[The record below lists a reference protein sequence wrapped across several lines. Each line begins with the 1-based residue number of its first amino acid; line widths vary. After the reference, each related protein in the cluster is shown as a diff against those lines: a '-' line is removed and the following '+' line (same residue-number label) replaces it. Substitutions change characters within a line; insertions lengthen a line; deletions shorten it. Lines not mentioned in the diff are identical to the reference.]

1 MVKGEIQTPISS
13 KVRASGNTRA
23 LKTEKEN
30 TMLGWIKSAFGAGE
44 AIKFAGDL
52 LKDGA
57 KQQFTGWLGFSL
69 DDEAI
74 MISLMNTLEGDIRD
88 AVEAFLIH
96 IGDRRNRFRQ
106 VLGKMQL
113 PSPGST
119 KEMVAMLGPDGQ
131 PLMEAKKIVF
141 KEKVTTDP
149 PVAYTDRDPRVL
161 LLKRLGE
168 CILRQGKR
176 ESGFVDGF
184 TDGETMLL
192 VTGALLEK
200 SHWQTARDVFSKLK
214 QGGQEGT
221 DATKAALFKALGVKN
236 YDQLVKKTSVK
247 AAQWEQELGRK
258 RRLGFLG
265 WLLNKRPYT
274 LIYFILAICAIIG
287 CIEILATTKPF

>member
-74 MISLMNTLEGDIRD
+74 MISIMNTLEGDIRD
-88 AVEAFLIH
+88 AVEAFLLH

-119 KEMVAMLGPDGQ
+119 KEMVPMLGPDGQ
-131 PLMEAKKIVF
+131 PLMEAGKIVF

-161 LLKRLGE
+161 LLKRLGT
-168 CILRQGKR
+168 CVLQKGTR
-176 ESGFVDGF
+176 ENGFAEGF
-184 TDGETMLL
+184 EDGEVMLL
-192 VTGALLEK
+192 VTGALMEK
-200 SHWQTARDVFSKLK
+200 SHWQIAKQVFSGLK
-214 QGGQEGT
+214 RGGQEGT
-221 DATKAALFKALGVKN
+221 AAAKAALFKALGVKTLN
-236 YDQLVKKTSVK
+236 ELAEKSGAKV
-247 AAQWEQELGRK
+247 AEWERELEHK

-265 WLLNKRPYT
+265 WLLNKKPYA
-274 LIYFILAICAIIG
+274 LIYLILGICAIIWLV
-287 CIEILATTKPF
+287 EILATTTPF

>member
-1 MVKGEIQTPISS
+1 
-13 KVRASGNTRA
+13 
-23 LKTEKEN
+23 
-30 TMLGWIKSAFGAGE
+30 MLGWIKSAFGAGE

-57 KQQFTGWLGFSL
+57 KQQVTGWLGFSL

-74 MISLMNTLEGDIRD
+74 MISIMNVLEGDIRD

-113 PSPGST
+113 PTPGSV
-119 KEMVAMLGPDGQ
+119 KENVLVLGPDGQ
-131 PLMEAKKIVF
+131 PLLEKGNRVF

-149 PVAYTDRDPRVL
+149 SVAYTDRDPRVL

-168 CILRQGKR
+168 CILQKGIR
-176 ESGFVDGF
+176 DNGF
-184 TDGETMLL
+184 TDGFKDGEVMLL

-200 SHWQTARDVFSKLK
+200 SHWQIAKQVFSGLK

-221 DATKAALFKALGVKN
+221 AAAKAAIFKAFAVQDYAG
-236 YDQLVKKTSVK
+236 LVKKAGTK
-247 AAQWEQELGRK
+247 ASQLERELEHK

-274 LIYFILAICAIIG
+274 LIYFILAICAIIWL
-287 CIEILATTKPF
+287 IEILATTTPF

>member
-1 MVKGEIQTPISS
+1 
-13 KVRASGNTRA
+13 
-23 LKTEKEN
+23 
-30 TMLGWIKSAFGAGE
+30 MLGWIKSAFGAGE

-57 KQQFTGWLGFSL
+57 KQQVTGWLGFSL

-74 MISLMNTLEGDIRD
+74 MISIMNALEGDILD

-113 PSPGST
+113 PAPGST
-119 KEMVAMLGPDGQ
+119 KEMVLVLGPDGQ
-131 PLMEAKKIVF
+131 PLMEKGKYVF
-141 KEKVTTDP
+141 KEKVTADP
-149 PVAYTDRDPRVL
+149 SVAYTDRDPRVL

-168 CILRQGKR
+168 CILQKGTRDN
-176 ESGFVDGF
+176 GFVDGF
-184 TDGETMLL
+184 EDGEAMLL
-192 VTGALLEK
+192 VTGALMEK
-200 SHWQTARDVFSKLK
+200 SHWQIAKEVFSGLK

-221 DATKAALFKALGVKN
+221 AAAKAAFLKALGVEN
-236 YDQLVKKTSVK
+236 YDQLVEKTSIQV
-247 AAQWEQELGRK
+247 AEWERELEHK

-274 LIYFILAICAIIG
+274 LIFLIVAICTIVWLV
-287 CIEILATTKPF
+287 EVLVTTKPF

>member
-30 TMLGWIKSAFGAGE
+30 IMLGWIKSAFGAGE

-57 KQQFTGWLGFSL
+57 KQQVTGWLGFSL

-74 MISLMNTLEGDIRD
+74 MISIMNVLEGDIRD

-113 PSPGST
+113 PTPGSV
-119 KEMVAMLGPDGQ
+119 KENVLVLGPDGQ
-131 PLMEAKKIVF
+131 PLLEKGNRVF

-149 PVAYTDRDPRVL
+149 SVAYTDRDPRVL

-168 CILRQGKR
+168 CILQKGIR
-176 ESGFVDGF
+176 DNGF
-184 TDGETMLL
+184 TDGFKDGEVMLL

-200 SHWQTARDVFSKLK
+200 SHWQIAKQVFSGLK

-221 DATKAALFKALGVKN
+221 AAAKAAIFKAFAVQDYAG
-236 YDQLVKKTSVK
+236 LVKKAGTK
-247 AAQWEQELGRK
+247 ASQLERELEHK

-274 LIYFILAICAIIG
+274 LIYFILAICAIIWL
-287 CIEILATTKPF
+287 IEILATTTPF